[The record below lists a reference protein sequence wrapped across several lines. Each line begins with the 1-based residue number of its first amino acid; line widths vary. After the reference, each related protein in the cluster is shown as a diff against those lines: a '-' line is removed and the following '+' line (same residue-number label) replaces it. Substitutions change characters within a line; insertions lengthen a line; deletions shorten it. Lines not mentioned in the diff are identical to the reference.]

1 MRKKAIS
8 KELVLKDARN
18 APRLVEIQRKVRE
31 KTIAMLVAKRKAKK
45 MTQSDI
51 ALITGIQRPNISRLE
66 SGNYNPTID
75 MLVRIADSMGL
86 KVNITFSEKKIHMNN

>member
-86 KVNITFSEKKIHMNN
+86 KVNITFSEK

>member
-18 APRLVEIQRKVRE
+18 APMLVEIQRKVRE

-86 KVNITFSEKKIHMNN
+86 KVNITFSEK

>member
-18 APRLVEIQRKVRE
+18 APRLLEIQRKVRE
-31 KTIAMLVAKRKAKK
+31 KTIAQLVAKRKAKK

-66 SGNYNPTID
+66 SGNYNPTVD

-86 KVNITFSEKKIHMNN
+86 KVNITFSEK

>member
-66 SGNYNPTID
+66 SGNYNPTVD

-86 KVNITFSEKKIHMNN
+86 KVNITFSEK

>member
-18 APRLVEIQRKVRE
+18 APRLLEIQRKVRE
-31 KTIAMLVAKRKAKK
+31 KTIAQLVAKRKAKK

-86 KVNITFSEKKIHMNN
+86 KVNITFSEK

>member
-18 APRLVEIQRKVRE
+18 TPRLVEMQRKVRE
-31 KTIAMLVAKRKAKK
+31 KTIAQLVAKRKSKG
-45 MTQSDI
+45 MTQSDV

-66 SGNYNPTID
+66 SGNYNPTVD

-86 KVNITFSEKKIHMNN
+86 KVNITFSER